1 MVELATEVERKPAVE
16 LNDTVADQPHWT
28 APQRLAVHGGGRDW
42 CVPAF
47 MKSVQPEGPSV
58 TRVADLLSDRASAK
72 CKALV
77 VQGGGM
83 RGVYSMGALAQLD
96 EAGFRNAFD
105 IVLGASAGA
114 INSAYFLAGQA
125 SEGVDLYVNHLS
137 NRDFLNPRRLG
148 KIVNVDYLIDTAL
161 KIRLPLNIAAL
172 KASRT
177 LLEVVLTDAA
187 TAEAR
192 IVTNREVDVD
202 FYEVMRATAA
212 LPGFYNRKVLIGDRY
227 YVDGASVDGLPVVRA
242 IEDGANFVVAISTR
256 VSGYRKEGESVLSRL
271 AAQAFARGQSREIR
285 RRIGI
290 PDIRYNRGVDVLE
303 GKLSDRG
310 ILSFGIYPSD
320 PARLVG
326 RTTSQRGKL
335 LACAEMGRKDM
346 CTALASKVR

>member
-1 MVELATEVERKPAVE
+1 MMSIQSEGPAV
-16 LNDTVADQPHWT
+16 
-28 APQRLAVHGGGRDW
+28 
-42 CVPAF
+42 
-47 MKSVQPEGPSV
+47 
-58 TRVADLLSDRASAK
+58 TRITDLLSDRASAK
-72 CKALV
+72 CKALI

-96 EAGFRNAFD
+96 EAGFREAFD
-105 IVLGASAGA
+105 VILGASAGA
-114 INSAYFLAGQA
+114 INAAYFLAGQA
-125 SEGVDLYVNHLS
+125 SEAVGLYANHLS

-161 KIRLPLNIAAL
+161 KVRLPLNIAAL

-177 LLEVVLTDAA
+177 RLEVVLADAV
-187 TAEAR
+187 TGEAR

-212 LPGFYNRKVLIGDRY
+212 LPGLYNRKVLVGDRY
-227 YVDGASVDGLPVVRA
+227 YVDGSSVDGFPVVRA
-242 IEDGANFVVAISTR
+242 IEEGANFVVAISTR
-256 VSGYRKEGESVLSRL
+256 VSGYRKEGNSVLYRL

-310 ILSFGIYPSD
+310 ILSFGVYPSD
-320 PARLVG
+320 PALLVG

-346 CTALASKVR
+346 CAALVSEVR